1 MINPFARQRS
11 GNHTG
16 SQEEARPENT
26 VATLERRVQELT
38 EENEALRSELRKALA
53 KMALGGNGG
62 NGGNGGPRGHNGG
75 ANRRGGEW
83 KRALAAGLAGS
94 FAVAATFGAWFGIG
108 KAASVGVH
116 NDDQSKMAL
125 VANAQGVI
133 DVADLGTDFD
143 RNIAD
148 LEGQRALYDDSIG
161 YLQGRVDYPGN
172 PLLANQ
178 DKPENPD
185 DIRTALEDSKKTSS
199 RFDKE
204 LAEEINNQQINKGV
218 DDLAAKYDEAIA
230 NGQQA
235 GATDD
240 ILNQLS
246 TLSERNSSNPDEA
259 KGFLQSKIDTLS
271 SKITSEKYGVTIDQ
285 YNQYKKASEATG
297 LSIEKIDE
305 YSKYYGVNAN
315 NFGTKAAFEQMRD
328 QAKGQRVNEE
338 MKADSPEEAKE
349 ELLFIAYN
357 NPAALAQYANG
368 LNEDTKTDAGVEG
381 FKTPGDVTSLYRQYI
396 NENDSYTEKFYA
408 DFTEFKEAL
417 SNATVTERAATSRDS
432 LSYMYDNDDVTVVN
446 VKENSGGDNKKI
458 YIIKMVNKDG
468 VEVIFNLKDVCA
480 QLSVQKPAPVVKK
493 AKPQVVKY
501 KVTHGKVEKVPTKPK
516 TPSTPATPTPDNP
529 VTPPV
534 TPDAKIQAQNIIQTN
549 TDKTADSGSSNA
561 TTSGE
566 VDTTTNAGNADK
578 GTDDNRTGTEYQP
591 DEPTFDEKA

>member
-1 MINPFARQRS
+1 MAFRDWLKSKRELIREKDRLKERVASLEKAVGVTAVS
-11 GNHTG
+11 GAVAADPSVSKKAESG
-16 SQEEARPENT
+16 S
-26 VATLERRVQELT
+26 ERRGF
-38 EENEALRSELRKALA
+38 K
-53 KMALGGNGG
+53 G
-62 NGGNGGPRGHNGG
+62 
-75 ANRRGGEW
+75 W
-83 KRALAAGLAGS
+83 IAAGLAATALAGVIGGGFWAKADGDS
-94 FAVAATFGAWFGIG
+94 KHKMDAEAIDALNNMPAAVQTIDGRTTFDANVAELEQLAEQNSTKRGYLEDRDRNPGGDWF
-108 KAASVGVH
+108 
-116 NDDQSKMAL
+116 NPFDDFDQSSKK
-125 VANAQGVI
+125 GVLDPVNDQTENI
-133 DVADLGTDFD
+133 KTQLEQEKNNKSIFDEASKLGT
-143 RNIAD
+143 
-148 LEGQRALYDDSIG
+148 
-161 YLQGRVDYPGN
+161 
-172 PLLANQ
+172 
-178 DKPENPD
+178 
-185 DIRTALEDSKKTSS
+185 
-199 RFDKE
+199 
-204 LAEEINNQQINKGV
+204 
-218 DDLAAKYDEAIA
+218 KYDEAIA

-246 TLSERNSSNPDEA
+246 ALSERNSSNLDDDA
-259 KGFLQSKIDTLS
+259 KDFLQSKIDALS